1 MENETSLIVRK
12 DLKFA
17 IEMAERHCLVVPSWY
32 WMLVSETEEQWISRR
47 VKLSLENSCCKGVL
61 LVNDV
66 SFTYDIP
73 LPFESTNKIDICIKN
88 NKEEN
93 HFVTLYEGLYGTL
106 TSLIE
111 RHKQRR

>member
-1 MENETSLIVRK
+1 MENETSLIVLK
-12 DLKFA
+12 DLTFA
-17 IEMAERHCLVVPSWY
+17 IDRSERHCLVVQSWY
-32 WMLVSETEEQWISRR
+32 WRLVPETEEQWISRR
-47 VKLSLENSCCKGVL
+47 VKLSLENSCYKGVL

-66 SFTYDIP
+66 SFAYEIP
-73 LPFESTNKIDICIKN
+73 LPFESTNEIDICIKN

-93 HFVTLYEGLYGTL
+93 HLVTLYEGLYGTL